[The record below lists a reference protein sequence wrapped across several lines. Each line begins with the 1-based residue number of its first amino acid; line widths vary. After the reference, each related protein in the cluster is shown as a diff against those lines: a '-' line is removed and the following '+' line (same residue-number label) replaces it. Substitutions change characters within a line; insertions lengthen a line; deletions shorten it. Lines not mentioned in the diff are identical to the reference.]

1 MEKIE
6 KTTITQTQNNM
17 KKSLLLFFSLL
28 LAANICAQTPAQKS
42 AGSYSG
48 ILYVSLDDPITDE
61 TEPLP
66 EMDDE
71 GNVVYDGEGN
81 QVNMTFNVI
90 IESQS
95 DNAVKFGLYNFGFM
109 GLELGDIVL
118 NEVPVIEQ
126 TDGSVKF
133 GENQPVFFSFL
144 DGMIEATAK
153 INEDNSYIKNDYA
166 YIDVDVVWTNGDNTP
181 IFVRFVGN
189 DAVKTG
195 ISSVN
200 VTALSSAKSFDLQGR
215 RIENAKSGIIIKN
228 GQKKIQK

>member
-1 MEKIE
+1 MDKNDNNP
-6 KTTITQTQNNM
+6 KQNNM

-28 LAANICAQTPAQKS
+28 LAANICAQTPAQKA

-48 ILYVSLDDPITDE
+48 ILYVSLNDPITDE

-71 GNVVYDGEGN
+71 ANVILDDEGN
-81 QVNMTFNVI
+81 PVTMTFNVI

-95 DNAVKFGLYNFGFM
+95 DNAVKFGLYNFGFL

-118 NEVPVIEQ
+118 NEVPVIGQ

-181 IFVRFVGN
+181 IYVRFVGN

-195 ISSVN
+195 ISSAS
-200 VTALSSAKSFDLQGR
+200 VTGNAGKAFDLQGR
-215 RIENAKSGIIIKN
+215 RIGNVKSGIIIQN